1 MFAALADDDTC
12 SVHSSSSSSSSNAL
26 ARDFANGVAVATED
40 ASSSSSSS
48 SSDDDVDDQAH
59 DDVWSWSTGRTTSTL
74 PSQSRAPRA
83 TKLLK
88 GEKKRL
94 KALHVAE
101 TRARRAA
108 RAPDGFV
115 ASDARERMESV
126 VRTGRALTIACSARG
141 HVAKAQGRVI
151 RAISRALQ
159 AETRERR
166 RGKRLVFDVERIDG
180 VSQVPVEGDRAWDE
194 LKRVCAMP
202 MTREEYL
209 KSDERRER
217 VAKVA
222 AAARGTTKSK
232 PKKSRGRMWNAK
244 DGDETG
250 RVRTSKTSS
259 TRVMMPERVVFERA
273 GSHEDD
279 IRASTAASPRATS
292 AVVSDDFGAFERH
305 TRGIGARLLAKMG
318 FRRPGQGLGASSQ
331 GIAEV
336 PTTEARTKRA
346 GLGA

>member
-12 SVHSSSSSSSSNAL
+12 SVRSSSSSSSSNAL
-26 ARDFANGVAVATED
+26 ARDFANGVVVTTED
-40 ASSSSSSS
+40 ASSSSSD
-48 SSDDDVDDQAH
+48 DDDVDDQVH
-59 DDVWSWSTGRTTSTL
+59 DDVWRWSTGRTTSTL
-74 PSQSRAPRA
+74 SSQSRAPRA

-151 RAISRALQ
+151 RAISRALR

-180 VSQVPVEGDRAWDE
+180 VSQVPVEGDRAWDDLE
-194 LKRVCAMP
+194 RVCAMP

-209 KSDERRER
+209 KSAERRER

-232 PKKSRGRMWNAK
+232 PKKSRGRMWNTK
-244 DGDETG
+244 DDDETG
-250 RVRTSKTSS
+250 RVRTSRTSS
-259 TRVMMPERVVFERA
+259 TRVMMPERV
-273 GSHEDD
+273 
-279 IRASTAASPRATS
+279 
-292 AVVSDDFGAFERH
+292 AF
-305 TRGIGARLLAKMG
+305 
-318 FRRPGQGLGASSQ
+318 
-331 GIAEV
+331 
-336 PTTEARTKRA
+336 
-346 GLGA
+346 

>member
-12 SVHSSSSSSSSNAL
+12 SVRSSSSSSSSNAL

-48 SSDDDVDDQAH
+48 DDDDVDDQAH
-59 DDVWSWSTGRTTSTL
+59 DDVWRWSTGRTTSTL

-151 RAISRALQ
+151 CAISRALR
-159 AETRERR
+159 AEARERR
-166 RGKRLVFDVERIDG
+166 RGKRLVFDVERIDN

-194 LKRVCAMP
+194 LERVCAMP

-222 AAARGTTKSK
+222 SAARGTPKSK
-232 PKKSRGRMWNAK
+232 PKKSRGRMWNTK
-244 DGDETG
+244 DDDETG
-250 RVRTSKTSS
+250 RVRTSRTSS
-259 TRVMMPERVVFERA
+259 TRVMMPERVAFERA

-279 IRASTAASPRATS
+279 IRASTAAAPRATS
-292 AVVSDDFGAFERH
+292 AVVSDDFGAFEQH

>member
-48 SSDDDVDDQAH
+48 DDDVDDQAH
-59 DDVWSWSTGRTTSTL
+59 DDVWRWSTGRTTSTL

-222 AAARGTTKSK
+222 AAVRGTTKSK